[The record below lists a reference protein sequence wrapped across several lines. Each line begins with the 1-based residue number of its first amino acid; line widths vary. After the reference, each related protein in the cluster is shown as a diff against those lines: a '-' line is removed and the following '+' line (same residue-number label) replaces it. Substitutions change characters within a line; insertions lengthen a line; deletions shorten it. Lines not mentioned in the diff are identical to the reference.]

1 MRGLSP
7 SVLNSSP
14 LILFYDRASNNATLK
29 FVFVLNPIQEAQT
42 SRFHHR
48 LGSSLGGFLFFFY
61 CPLVCYNVPVTDN
74 AFSENFTPPTKW
86 RTMAQLYF
94 KFELRILSHFL
105 FSIYLISK
113 NQINGMNRNQ
123 SDYRLCLYKPYNYIN
138 IVYFTW
144 GQHMPHLHPVF

>member
-14 LILFYDRASNNATLK
+14 LILFYDRASNNAILK

-48 LGSSLGGFLFFFY
+48 LGSSLGGFFFFD

-123 SDYRLCLYKPYNYIN
+123 SDIGC
-138 IVYFTW
+138 VYTN
-144 GQHMPHLHPVF
+144 HIII

>member
-48 LGSSLGGFLFFFY
+48 LGSSLGGFFFFD
-61 CPLVCYNVPVTDN
+61 CPLVCYNFPVTDN
-74 AFSENFTPPTKW
+74 AILENFTPPTK
-86 RTMAQLYF
+86 
-94 KFELRILSHFL
+94 
-105 FSIYLISK
+105 
-113 NQINGMNRNQ
+113 
-123 SDYRLCLYKPYNYIN
+123 
-138 IVYFTW
+138 
-144 GQHMPHLHPVF
+144 